1 MAKFKV
7 GDRVK
12 CVTTKW
18 EYCSYKPD
26 KTYTVKSCD
35 ESMVKTDFDG
45 NGNGEN
51 GWFIDNFEL
60 VTPAPSSP
68 IRTVTKREIVAGTYN
83 QFQIFNGNPGV
94 VNVKTDGKYICLKSA
109 ELRAAA
115 TLFNELADVL
125 DENTPAELRVG

>member
-12 CVTTKW
+12 RI
-18 EYCSYKPD
+18 
-26 KTYTVKSCD
+26 
-35 ESMVKTDFDG
+35 G
-45 NGNGEN
+45 NGYNGMRIGDEDIIAAWHPDGSIN
-51 GWFIDNFEL
+51 LVKYGYGHAEYMLEL
-60 VTPAPSSP
+60 VTPAPASP